1 MEKRY
6 GINVAFLRKMS
17 FNYLV
22 KGARI
27 VKSEADKIIRLAG
40 SKGIPLPVFKQLSRI
55 IFMNFIRKKIRNYA
69 YTHRY

>member
-6 GINVAFLRKMS
+6 GINVAFLRKMG
-17 FNYLV
+17 FNYPV
-22 KGARI
+22 RSARI
-27 VKSEADKIIRLAG
+27 VESEADKITRVAG

-69 YTHRY
+69 YTHCY